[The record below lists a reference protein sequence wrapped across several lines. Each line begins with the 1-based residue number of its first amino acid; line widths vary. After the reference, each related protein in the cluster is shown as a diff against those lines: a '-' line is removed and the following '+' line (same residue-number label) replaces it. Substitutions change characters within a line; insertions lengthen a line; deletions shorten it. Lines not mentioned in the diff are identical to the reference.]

1 MSIRLVEH
9 IRDELRG
16 SGAIQN
22 TPEFCTGWL
31 GRSEGYIRT
40 LRFRNRTFS
49 LCDRPSPRTAQLR
62 ACTTVLGGAVAP
74 LDRDLRNRD
83 TAACCRVSGGYC
95 GQQLWISGPGR
106 LFASVS

>member
-9 IRDELRG
+9 IRDELRS

-31 GRSEGYIRT
+31 EKREGYIRT

-49 LCDRPSPRTAQLR
+49 LCDRPSHCTANA